1 MGRGTAVSSRLIRSL
16 VVFVTAAA
24 TIGTTAAG
32 SGAASHPSQT
42 YTIQVDAMP
51 PTGEAWAF
59 LRFFP
64 GTPITVRQGDVLS
77 FMWAGAEAPHTV
89 TLVGDADPEAWRTA
103 NQGPGGPYESPI
115 PDTQAGG
122 DDEGL
127 ILNPKEVARTD
138 PTCGTSA
145 TPCAFGGT
153 NVVSSGILF
162 SNPSQ
167 QPSFAVRIDAP
178 VGSYSILCLLHPGM
192 EVNLNVVAD
201 TGSVPTPQQVASKAA
216 KQVKRAIKIDGAA
229 ASEQSQAVAV
239 VNTASG
245 TIIKLSAG
253 GFSNNV
259 TADEFPE
266 APIVATVGDKIKF
279 TATPEIHTVTFP
291 RKKALATVP
300 FIVSQCEQP
309 GADAEATS
317 PADCS
322 DPTKFRIAV
331 NGQAITPTASNRLRD
346 PKEFVN
352 SGLLVGSARFTFVA
366 RKPGVY
372 RFACVVHG
380 PTMIGTIKV
389 QAA

>member
-1 MGRGTAVSSRLIRSL
+1 MGARLLRAA
-16 VVFVTAAA
+16 VVFATAAA
-24 TIGTTAAG
+24 TIGTTTVG
-32 SGAASHPSQT
+32 SGATSHPGGSQT

-64 GTPITVRQGDVLS
+64 ATPVSVHQGDVLS

-89 TLVGDADPEAWRTA
+89 TLVGDADPANWRTV
-103 NQGPGGPYESPI
+103 NQAPGGPYESPI

-127 ILNPKEVARTD
+127 ILNPKEIAPTD
-138 PTCGTSA
+138 PTCGALA
-145 TPCAFGGT
+145 TPCGFDGT
-153 NVVSSGILF
+153 TVMSSGALF

-167 QPSFAVRIDAP
+167 QPSFAVKVNAP

-192 EVNLNVVAD
+192 EVKLNVVSD
-201 TGSVPTPQQVASKAA
+201 TETVPTPQQVASKAA
-216 KQVKRAIKIDGAA
+216 KQAKRAIKVDGAA
-229 ASEQSQAVAV
+229 AEAQSQAVTV

-253 GFSNNV
+253 GYSNNV
-259 TADEFPE
+259 SADEFPE
-266 APIVATVGDKIKF
+266 TPIAATVGDKIKF
-279 TATPEIHTVTFP
+279 TGTPEIHTVTFP
-291 RKKALATVP
+291 RKKSLATVP
-300 FIVSQCEQP
+300 FIVTQCEQS
-309 GADAEATS
+309 GADAPATS

-322 DPTKFRIAV
+322 DPTKFQVAV
-331 NGQAITPTASNRLRD
+331 NGQAITPTASNLLRD

-366 RKPGVY
+366 KKPGVY
-372 RFACVVHG
+372 RFVCVVHG
-380 PTMIGTIKV
+380 PTMIGTIKI
-389 QAA
+389 AAA